1 MACEAV
7 LEFLSGKVEN
17 QAKQKQKD
25 NDLEKFQWTEC
36 FLPYGC
42 LTVIRPY
49 SRYKYDRLIFELK
62 QHQKENKGD
71 MRMLSLYSYF

>member
-1 MACEAV
+1 MACEVV

-25 NDLEKFQWTEC
+25 NDLEKLQWTEY

-49 SRYKYDRLIFELK
+49 SRYKYDGLIFELK
-62 QHQKENKGD
+62 QQQKENKGD
-71 MRMLSLYSYF
+71 MRMLFFYSYF